1 MSIQP
6 GTIAL
11 KGRSR
16 YYASEA
22 RRVQDLADNGPA
34 ESRDRF
40 IEVARE
46 YRTLAAWYADEDE
59 RPDESGALKLQ
70 PNA

>member
-6 GTIAL
+6 GAIAL

-22 RRVQDLADNGPA
+22 RRVQELADANGA
-34 ESRDRF
+34 GEGRDRF
-40 IEVARE
+40 LEVARE
-46 YRTLAAWYADEDE
+46 YRTLAAWYAVEPPADE
-59 RPDESGALKLQ
+59 RLALLHQ
-70 PNA
+70 PSS

>member
-22 RRVQDLADNGPA
+22 RRVQDLADQGPD

-40 IEVARE
+40 LEVARE
-46 YRTLAAWYADEDE
+46 YRTLAAWYADYDDQGDE
-59 RPDESGALKLQ
+59 PETLKLQ

>member
-1 MSIQP
+1 MSVQP

-11 KGRSR
+11 KGRRR

-22 RRVQDLADNGPA
+22 RRVQDLADKGPG

-40 IEVARE
+40 LEVARE
-46 YRTLAAWYADEDE
+46 YRTLAAWYADADDQADE
-59 RPDESGALKLQ
+59 PEALKPQ
-70 PNA
+70 PSA